1 MTDERPEGD
10 TGSDAWSR
18 EQLEAA
24 LTASQARVRE
34 LEILCAEVYVAAV
47 QLGLPQALLNR
58 VWTIAARGQAP
69 QFGVDPP
76 TDLEAAAIELRAA
89 GPSPPSPNPLPVPDF
104 DRLAP
109 EIIAVP
115 GAADGR
121 TPLEPL
127 AERRTVLLVDDDP
140 LMLAVMK
147 GILQRENF
155 ELLLASSGREAVALL
170 EERGDAP
177 IDLLVVDV
185 EMPGM
190 KGPAL
195 VEHLHA
201 RYPDLPVLFQTGFS
215 DLLFHD
221 RVELGERQAFLEKP
235 FSARGLREAVR
246 FLLLG
251 SVNPVEGPR

>member
-1 MTDERPEGD
+1 M
-10 TGSDAWSR
+10 
-18 EQLEAA
+18 A
-24 LTASQARVRE
+24 LSASQARVRE
-34 LEILCAEVYVAAV
+34 LEVLCAEVYVAAV

-76 TDLEAAAIELRAA
+76 TDGEAAAIEQRVV
-89 GPSPPSPNPLPVPDF
+89 GPSPPSPNPLPVPDLG
-104 DRLAP
+104 RLGP
-109 EIIAVP
+109 ELAAAG
-115 GAADGR
+115 GADLGR

-127 AERRTVLLVDDDP
+127 VERRTLLLVDDDP

-155 ELLLASSGREAVALL
+155 DLLLAGSGQEALDLL
-170 EERGDAP
+170 DGRGEAP
-177 IDLLVVDV
+177 LDMLVVDV

-195 VEHLHA
+195 VEKLA
-201 RYPDLPVLFQTGFS
+201 SRYPDLPVLFQTGFS

-221 RVELGERQAFLEKP
+221 RMELGERQAFLEKP

-251 SVNPVEGPR
+251 SVNPVEGPQ